1 MQQRYGGLSI
11 GETFHFPINAEQ
23 VAAILQ
29 FLEANSNQTLNL
41 GTNNETAAALLQS
54 FARTENAKV
63 GIICVKLL
71 GNRT

>member
-11 GETFHFPINAEQ
+11 GETFHLPINAKQ

-41 GTNNETAAALLQS
+41 GANYETAAALLQS
-54 FARTENAKV
+54 FVRTENAKV
-63 GIICVKLL
+63 GVIYVKLF